1 MSYRITYIG
10 QAERARQA
18 MSSQVRT
25 AFDQAMASTIG
36 KDPYGHRSSPA
47 GTKDEPD
54 RRLAT
59 VYDSF
64 VCYYVAKG
72 PRVVTAVKIVRR

>member
-1 MSYRITYIG
+1 
-10 QAERARQA
+10 
-18 MSSQVRT
+18 MSSSVRA
-25 AFDQAMASTIG
+25 AFDRAMASTIG
-36 KDPYGHRSSPA
+36 KDPYGQGSSPA

-64 VCYYVAKG
+64 VCYYVAQG
-72 PRVVTAVKIVRR
+72 PRAVTAVKIVRR

>member
-1 MSYRITYIG
+1 MTYRIAYVD
-10 QAERARQA
+10 QADRARNA
-18 MSSQVRT
+18 MSPSVRA

-36 KDPYGHRSSPA
+36 TDPYGHGSTPA

-72 PRVVTAVKIVRR
+72 PRAVTAVKIVRR

>member
-1 MSYRITYIG
+1 MSFRIVYAD
-10 QAERARQA
+10 QAERARAA
-18 MSSQVRT
+18 MSPQVRA
-25 AFDQAMASTIG
+25 AFDAAMASTIG
-36 KDPYGHRSSPA
+36 KDPYGHGSSPA

-64 VCYYVAKG
+64 VCYCVAKG
-72 PRVVTAVKIVRR
+72 PRAVTAVKIVRR